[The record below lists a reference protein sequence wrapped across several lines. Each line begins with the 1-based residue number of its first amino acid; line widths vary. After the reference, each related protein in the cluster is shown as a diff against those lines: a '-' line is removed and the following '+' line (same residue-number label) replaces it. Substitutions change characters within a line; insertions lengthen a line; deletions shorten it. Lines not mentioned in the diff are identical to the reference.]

1 MILFKSM
8 KKGEGINTIVILI
21 LILIF
26 AYVLFKIIQGMLN
39 VL

>member
-1 MILFKSM
+1 M

-26 AYVLFKIIQGMLN
+26 AYILFKIIQGMLKN